1 MPPTGPRPA
10 DVASGRAA
18 IQLRFI
24 PRTTLSASLLKVDDV
39 AGDNHPMDSA
49 ELARISAAFVKAIAE
64 AQTLADSGEF
74 GAELQDLLR
83 HARELLA
90 LAFEELDSG
99 DPGRGEYARGLA
111 TSMGLKLEGLEALLD
126 TSTRH

>member
-1 MPPTGPRPA
+1 MPRI
-10 DVASGRAA
+10 S
-18 IQLRFI
+18 
-24 PRTTLSASLLKVDDV
+24 LSACLLKVDDV

-90 LAFEELDSG
+90 LALLRD
-99 DPGRGEYARGLA
+99 GRNKRIAAIAGGGSNWRYRP
-111 TSMGLKLEGLEALLD
+111 
-126 TSTRH
+126 